1 MMMSQGVAQ
10 AQAYVTGLGGF
21 AALSGAAA
29 VRSSPPVVSSYDAK
43 VGVALNFETGY
54 HINDWF
60 SGQAG
65 YIWNRNRI
73 VSSMLAAS
81 SGTLVQQDAIR
92 SQHAVGADVLLY
104 FRPRSSQIRP
114 YLSAGPAWVR
124 ALSENKPG
132 LRVAVGA
139 DLMLKSGW
147 GFRYSFSEM
156 MTANSFGAALRPQAT
171 SKLMNFQNLFGIVKR
186 F

>member
-1 MMMSQGVAQ
+1 MSQGSAQ
-10 AQAYVTGLGGF
+10 PQAYVTGLGGF

-29 VRSSPPVVSSYDAK
+29 VQSSPPAAASYDAK
-43 VGVALNFETGY
+43 VGAALNFETGY
-54 HINDWF
+54 HLNDWF

-73 VSSMLAAS
+73 VSSMLDAP
-81 SGTLVQQDAIR
+81 GGMLVQQAAIR
-92 SQHAVGADVLLY
+92 SQHSAGADLLLY

-124 ALSENKPG
+124 ALSENKLG
-132 LRVAVGA
+132 YRVAVGT

-156 MTANSFGAALRPQAT
+156 MTANPFGAALRPQAA
-171 SKLMNFQNLFGIVKR
+171 SKLMNFQNLFGIIKR

>member
-1 MMMSQGVAQ
+1 MS
-10 AQAYVTGLGGF
+10 GLGGF

-29 VRSSPPVVSSYDAK
+29 AQASPAAAASYDAK
-43 VGVALNFETGY
+43 VGAAFNFEAGY
-54 HINDWF
+54 HLNDWF

-65 YIWNRNRI
+65 YTWNRNWI
-73 VSSMLAAS
+73 VSSELTGGVLIQREA
-81 SGTLVQQDAIR
+81 VR
-92 SQHAVGADVLLY
+92 SQSAVGAEVLLY
-104 FRPRSSQIRP
+104 FRPRSSWVRP

-124 ALSENKPG
+124 VLSENKPG

-156 MTANSFGAALRPQAT
+156 MTANPFGAALHPAAGA
-171 SKLMNFQNLFGIVKR
+171 KLMDFQNLFGVVKR

>member
-1 MMMSQGVAQ
+1 MTQGLAE

-21 AALSGAAA
+21 AALSNAAA
-29 VRSSPPVVSSYDAK
+29 VQSAPPAVSSYDAK
-43 VGVALNFETGY
+43 VGAALNFETGY

-73 VSSMLAAS
+73 VSTGLAT
-81 SGTLVQQDAIR
+81 GGPLVQQEALR
-92 SQHAVGADVLLY
+92 SQHAVGADLLLY

-124 ALSENKPG
+124 ALSKNKPG
-132 LRVAVGA
+132 FRVAVGA

-156 MTANSFGAALRPQAT
+156 MTGNYFGETLRPPAA
-171 SKLMNFQNLFGIVKR
+171 SKLMNFQNLFGIIKR

>member
-1 MMMSQGVAQ
+1 MNLSFRDLLIALMMSQGLAQ
-10 AQAYVTGLGGF
+10 AQAYVTGSGGF
-21 AALSGAAA
+21 AALSNASA
-29 VRSSPPVVSSYDAK
+29 VRSSPPAVSSYDAK
-43 VGVALNFETGY
+43 VGAALNFEAGY

-73 VSSMLAAS
+73 VSSTFG
-81 SGTLVQQDAIR
+81 SGSGMLVQQDAIR
-92 SQHAVGADVLLY
+92 SQHAVDAEVLLY

-124 ALSENKPG
+124 ALSENRLG

-147 GFRYSFSEM
+147 GFQHQVC
-156 MTANSFGAALRPQAT
+156 ADGDA
-171 SKLMNFQNLFGIVKR
+171 
-186 F
+186 